1 MEVTHKTKNRITIW
15 SSSYTF
21 EYFPKENKNTNLK
34 IMHPMF
40 TAAVFIIDNGSKLTT
55 NRWMDKE
62 KVDIYVI
69 EYY

>member
-1 MEVTHKTKNRITIW
+1 MIQQLHF
-15 SSSYTF
+15 F

-55 NRWMDKE
+55 NR
-62 KVDIYVI
+62 
-69 EYY
+69 